1 MTTTEAWDYAIG
13 MVKMAGLEPTEE
25 FIRYIEK
32 EKSGGDLERCCCLCD
47 RLYGGV
53 SCRFSCNQPAV

>member
-32 EKSGGDLERCCCLCD
+32 EKSSEITMADVKCFLD
-47 RLYGGV
+47 QKYKK
-53 SCRFSCNQPAV
+53 S

>member
-32 EKSGGDLERCCCLCD
+32 EKSTKIQIKLPLLENNKKKLLRKNN
-47 RLYGGV
+47 
-53 SCRFSCNQPAV
+53 FQ